1 MELQTL
7 SSFFTLAHFFVL
19 QLAQVAVAWTHIP
32 GNTGHILVWFDNE
45 LYNPHSHGLDGKK
58 LAIFQFDN
66 PGNLQIW
73 TDGTLALIPTDN
85 CSNPNCL
92 SSHYRI
98 FQHLALAPSQPHNAQ
113 VLDPDN

>member
-73 TDGTLALIPTDN
+73 TDGTLAILPTDN
-85 CSNPNCL
+85 CGKPNVTSPPLSLRNCL
-92 SSHYRI
+92 DTDTGSSEKVRSS
-98 FQHLALAPSQPHNAQ
+98 FS
-113 VLDPDN
+113 